1 MDNTS
6 KKLFKTAAFGGFNRE
21 DVAAYI
27 EQLTNQHTEA
37 LQALRNELKASAAQN
52 ITLKEQLDSL
62 TEAKADLET
71 QVEELIARSQDRDS
85 LAAALQTAQDEKA
98 QLSSELR
105 DAKDAVS
112 SLREAQTK
120 LETRL
125 RHYTELEQELN
136 KSKEHIADL
145 ELDALRRAA
154 EMEDA
159 ARVRMQEDEAR
170 HRAEMARQNEEFT
183 AYREQQYAEAAA
195 LVTDISSAYLRVKS
209 AVGAFK
215 TGFKQVVSDLAR
227 EIDTISGACDMVE
240 QSFGELCQK
249 CADMREQAP
258 QDDSEADTQGEE

>member
-52 ITLKEQLDSL
+52 ITLKEQLDTL

-105 DAKDAVS
+105 DAKDAAS

-125 RHYTELEQELN
+125 HPN
-136 KSKEHIADL
+136 GG
-145 ELDALRRAA
+145 RRCAVCFNRWK
-154 EMEDA
+154 
-159 ARVRMQEDEAR
+159 ARS
-170 HRAEMARQNEEFT
+170 
-183 AYREQQYAEAAA
+183 AA
-195 LVTDISSAYLRVKS
+195 LCY
-209 AVGAFK
+209 GA
-215 TGFKQVVSDLAR
+215 
-227 EIDTISGACDMVE
+227 
-240 QSFGELCQK
+240 
-249 CADMREQAP
+249 
-258 QDDSEADTQGEE
+258 